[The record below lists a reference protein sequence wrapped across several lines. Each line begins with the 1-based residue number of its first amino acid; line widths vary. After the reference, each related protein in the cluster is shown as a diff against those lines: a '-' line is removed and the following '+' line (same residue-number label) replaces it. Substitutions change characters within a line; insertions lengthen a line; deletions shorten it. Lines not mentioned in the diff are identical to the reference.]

1 MKKYQAIEKEP
12 NKWGKKRVYSGETII
27 SVIFFSV
34 LIGWFFIRI
43 LIQGEKSVNPNWLY
57 MSFCKFL

>member
-43 LIQGEKSVNPNWLY
+43 LIG
-57 MSFCKFL
+57 